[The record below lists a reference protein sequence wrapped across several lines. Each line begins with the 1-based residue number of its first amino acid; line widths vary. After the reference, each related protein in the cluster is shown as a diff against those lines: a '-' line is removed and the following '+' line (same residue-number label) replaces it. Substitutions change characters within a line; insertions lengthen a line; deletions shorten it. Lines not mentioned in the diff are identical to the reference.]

1 MNHRAFRIT
10 IAALLGLL
18 GTTGCQGVLDVTP
31 KDQFPDQAVFTD
43 PNLAQ
48 AFLNDAYRGMGHGL
62 YEIMLASMTD
72 ETHFI
77 HNYNT
82 EVVLQSLITS
92 SARGALDD
100 GRYSHFNW
108 GPSYSRIRQTN
119 IFLSHIDA
127 AAFDDALKQR
137 MKGEAYFLRAYFY
150 HNLMRMY
157 GGVPLIT
164 KVYGLNEDY
173 AVARNS
179 LKETVDF
186 IVANADSAAALL
198 PLSYTGV
205 DVGRAT
211 KGAALALKAR
221 VLLYAASDLYNVNP
235 SGKPETGYTTP
246 QDRVA
251 LWRAAKDAA
260 QAVID
265 LGVYS
270 LFRPSPANAQEATQ
284 NYGDLFLQSMSE

>member
-1 MNHRAFRIT
+1 MRSQVRIT
-10 IAALLGLL
+10 TAAVLVLLGLSS
-18 GTTGCQGVLDVTP
+18 CNGVMDLTP
-31 KDQFPDQAVFTD
+31 KDQFADDAVFAD

-48 AFLNDAYRGMGHGL
+48 AFVNDMYRGLGHGL
-62 YEIMLASMTD
+62 YEIMLASISD

-82 EVVLQSLITS
+82 EPVVKSIITS
-92 SARGALDD
+92 SDRGALED
-100 GRYSHFNW
+100 GRFGHFNW
-108 GPSYSRIRQTN
+108 ANNYSRIRQTN
-119 IFLSHIDA
+119 IFLGKIDGTT
-127 AAFDDALKQR
+127 FDPALKQR
-137 MKGEAYFLRAYFY
+137 LKGQAYFLRAYFY

-173 AVARNS
+173 QAARNTFQ
-179 LKETVDF
+179 ETVAF
-186 IVANADSAAALL
+186 IVANADSAANLL
-198 PLSYTGV
+198 PLSYTGA

-235 SGKPETGYTTP
+235 CAQPENCYTPP

-251 LWRAAKDAA
+251 LWRAAKNAA
-260 QAVID
+260 QAVTD

-270 LFRPSPANAQEATQ
+270 LFRPAPASPQEAAQ
-284 NYGDLFLQSMSE
+284 NYAD